1 VTNHREEFPEW
12 VSMNKARIALTFV
25 VVMAVTILIMLAMRG
40 YQHHGNE
47 LARIQR
53 ELNTHADEIVE
64 HQQEIIAN
72 QRAILEALKASKH

>member
-1 VTNHREEFPEW
+1 
-12 VSMNKARIALTFV
+12 MNKARIALTFV

-40 YQHHGNE
+40 YQHHGTE

-64 HQQEIIAN
+64 HQQEIIVN